1 MPGSLWRSPKRNKQ
15 NDLMIKKI
23 RVLLVDDHVLVRA
36 GIRSLLEKM
45 DFVEVAGEADN
56 GRMAMEMIRANP
68 PDITLMDIAM
78 KELNGLEAAGRIAK
92 EFPQVRVIIL
102 SMLAKEDFVAQA
114 LRSGAKGYL
123 LKDAATN
130 ELETALKTV
139 MRNGTYFSETI
150 SKMLASR
157 NISLDSAAQSPLDH
171 LTPRQREILQLIA
184 EGKSTKEIA
193 FMLKVSA
200 KTVETHRAL
209 LMDRLDI
216 HDVPGLV
223 RYAIRIGIAEP

>member
-1 MPGSLWRSPKRNKQ
+1 MT
-15 NDLMIKKI
+15 KKI

-45 DFVEVAGEADN
+45 DIVEVAGEADN
-56 GRMAMEMIRANP
+56 GRVAMEMIRADP
-68 PDITLMDIAM
+68 PDVVLMDIAM
-78 KELNGLEAAGRIAK
+78 KELNGLEAAGRITK
-92 EFPQVRVIIL
+92 DFPQVRVLIL

-139 MRNGTYFSETI
+139 MSDGTYFSESI
-150 SKMLASR
+150 SKLVASR
-157 NISLDSAAQSPLDH
+157 NISLENAAQSPLDH

-209 LMDRLDI
+209 LMDRLGI

-223 RYAIRIGIAEP
+223 RYAIRIGLVQAEP

>member
-1 MPGSLWRSPKRNKQ
+1 MLGSLWKSPKRNKQ
-15 NDLMIKKI
+15 SDLMIKKI

-139 MRNGTYFSETI
+139 MSNGTYFSETI

-223 RYAIRIGIAEP
+223 RYAIRIGLAEP

>member
-1 MPGSLWRSPKRNKQ
+1 M
-15 NDLMIKKI
+15 KKT

-45 DFVEVAGEADN
+45 PSVEVAGEASN
-56 GRMAMEMIRANP
+56 GREALEAVSQNA
-68 PDITLMDIAM
+68 PDVVLMDIAM
-78 KELNGLEAAGRIAK
+78 KDMNGLETTNRMAK
-92 EFPQVRVIIL
+92 DFPEIKVLIL

-123 LKDAATN
+123 LKDAATD
-130 ELETALKTV
+130 ELEKALQTV
-139 MRNGTYFSETI
+139 MGGGTYLSASV
-150 SKMLASR
+150 SKMMGSRNLASEH
-157 NISLDSAAQSPLDH
+157 SGQSPLDE

-193 FMLKVSA
+193 FILKVSA
-200 KTVETHRAL
+200 KTVETHRSL
-209 LMDRLDI
+209 LMARLGI

-223 RYAIRIGIAEP
+223 RYAIRIGLVQAEP

>member
-1 MPGSLWRSPKRNKQ
+1 MT
-15 NDLMIKKI
+15 KKI

-45 DFVEVAGEADN
+45 AFVEVAGEADN
-56 GRMAMEMIRANP
+56 GREALDLVRNSP
-68 PDITLMDIAM
+68 PDVVLMDIAM
-78 KELNGLEAAGRIAK
+78 KELNGLEASSRLAR
-92 EFPQVRVIIL
+92 EFPQVKVIIL
-102 SMLAKEDFVAQA
+102 SMLAKEDFVGQA

-130 ELETALKTV
+130 ELEKALTTV
-139 MRNGTYFSETI
+139 MNDGTYLSSTV
-150 SKMLASR
+150 SKMVANR
-157 NISLDSAAQSPLDH
+157 TISLDNSTQSPLDH

-193 FMLKVSA
+193 FMLEVSA

-209 LMDRLDI
+209 LMDRLGI

-223 RYAIRIGIAEP
+223 RYAIRIGLVQAET

>member
-1 MPGSLWRSPKRNKQ
+1 
-15 NDLMIKKI
+15 
-23 RVLLVDDHVLVRA
+23 
-36 GIRSLLEKM
+36 
-45 DFVEVAGEADN
+45 
-56 GRMAMEMIRANP
+56 
-68 PDITLMDIAM
+68 
-78 KELNGLEAAGRIAK
+78 
-92 EFPQVRVIIL
+92 
-102 SMLAKEDFVAQA
+102 
-114 LRSGAKGYL
+114 L

-139 MRNGTYFSETI
+139 MSDGTYFSESI
-150 SKMLASR
+150 SKMVASR
-157 NISLDSAAQSPLDH
+157 NISLETAAQSPLDH

-209 LMDRLDI
+209 LMDRLGI

-223 RYAIRIGIAEP
+223 RYAIRIGLVQAEP

>member
-1 MPGSLWRSPKRNKQ
+1 
-15 NDLMIKKI
+15 MIKRI

-56 GRMAMEMIRANP
+56 GRMAMEMVRADP
-68 PDITLMDIAM
+68 PDVTLMDIAM
-78 KELNGLEAAGRIAK
+78 KELNGLEAADRMAK
-92 EFPQVRVIIL
+92 EFPQVKVIIL

-139 MRNGTYFSETI
+139 MSDGTYFSETV
-150 SKMLASR
+150 SKMVVSR
-157 NISLDSAAQSPLDH
+157 NISPDSAPQSPLDH

-209 LMDRLDI
+209 LMDRLGI

-223 RYAIRIGIAEP
+223 RYAIRIGLVQAES

>member
-1 MPGSLWRSPKRNKQ
+1 M
-15 NDLMIKKI
+15 KKT

-45 DFVEVAGEADN
+45 PFVEVAGEASN
-56 GRMAMEMIRANP
+56 GREALEIIAIGP
-68 PDITLMDIAM
+68 PDVVLMDIAM
-78 KELNGLEAAGRIAK
+78 KDMNGLETTNRITK
-92 EFPQVRVIIL
+92 DFPNIKVLIL

-123 LKDAATN
+123 LKDAATD
-130 ELETALKTV
+130 ELEKALQTV
-139 MRNGTYFSETI
+139 MDGGVYLSASVSRIMGNRN
-150 SKMLASR
+150 LASE
-157 NISLDSAAQSPLDH
+157 NSGQSPLDE

-193 FMLKVSA
+193 FILKVSA
-200 KTVETHRAL
+200 KTVETHRSL
-209 LMDRLDI
+209 LMDRLGI

-223 RYAIRIGIAEP
+223 RYAIRIGLVQPEP

>member
-1 MPGSLWRSPKRNKQ
+1 MTN
-15 NDLMIKKI
+15 KI

-56 GRMAMEMIRANP
+56 GRMAMEMVRANP
-68 PDITLMDIAM
+68 PDIVLMDIAM
-78 KELNGLEAAGRIAK
+78 KELNGLEAAGRITK
-92 EFPQVRVIIL
+92 EFPQVKVIIL

-130 ELETALKTV
+130 ELETALQTV
-139 MRNGTYFSETI
+139 MRGGTYFSETI
-150 SKMLASR
+150 SRMMVGR
-157 NISLDSAAQSPLDH
+157 NITTDSGPQSPLDH

-184 EGKSTKEIA
+184 EGKPTKEIA
-193 FMLKVSA
+193 FILKVSA

-209 LMDRLDI
+209 LMDRLNI

-223 RYAIRIGIAEP
+223 RYAIRMGLVQVEP

>member
-1 MPGSLWRSPKRNKQ
+1 MTN
-15 NDLMIKKI
+15 KI

-45 DFVEVAGEADN
+45 PFVEVAGEADN
-56 GRMAMEMIRANP
+56 GREALELVRNSP
-68 PDITLMDIAM
+68 PDIVLMDIAM
-78 KELNGLEAAGRIAK
+78 KELNGLEASSRMVK
-92 EFPQVRVIIL
+92 EFPQVKVIIL
-102 SMLAKEDFVAQA
+102 SMLAKEDFVGQA

-123 LKDAATN
+123 LKDAATT
-130 ELETALKTV
+130 ELEKALTTV
-139 MRNGTYFSETI
+139 MQDGTYLSSTV
-150 SKMLASR
+150 SRMVANR
-157 NISLDSAAQSPLDH
+157 NISLENGSQSPLDQ

-193 FMLKVSA
+193 FMLEVSA

-209 LMDRLDI
+209 LMDRLGI

-223 RYAIRIGIAEP
+223 RYAIRIGLVQAEA